1 MTDYSKMSDQHINQL
16 VGIAISRDNTSIIAS
31 DGNAVIHEYADCGE
45 LKGLCL
51 GWKVFDPC
59 NNPADA
65 WPIIFDNKIT
75 IMHDGG
81 FGDRAPEWS
90 ACSSFYIN
98 DRGVADYFNLTDATN
113 PLRAAMIVFLM
124 MQEK

>member
-45 LKGLCL
+45 FKGLCL

-65 WPIIFDNKIT
+65 WQIIAENEISIIFNWNE
-75 IMHDGG
+75 DGLHG
-81 FGDRAPEWS
+81 ATTHPWI
-90 ACSSFYIN
+90 SSEN
-98 DRGVADYFNLTDATN
+98 SN

-124 MQEK
+124 MQEAK